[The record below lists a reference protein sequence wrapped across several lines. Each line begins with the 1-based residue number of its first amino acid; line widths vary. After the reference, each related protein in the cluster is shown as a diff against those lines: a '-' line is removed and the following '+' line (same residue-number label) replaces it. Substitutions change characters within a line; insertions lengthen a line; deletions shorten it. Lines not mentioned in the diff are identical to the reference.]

1 MKKILFAFTLLLTLP
16 LSAHAVTLRFV
27 PEKSI
32 SGVGQE
38 VRVQVVLSTDA
49 SEVNA
54 IEGSVVL
61 PPSLSLVRIEDGN
74 SLVTLWLKRPTAEG
88 QAIPFSGVTP
98 GGYAGQNGRVF
109 AFVVKVVREGN
120 SALTFSN
127 VQLLKNDGEGTVI
140 GTDGVPLSLSVR
152 GKAEDVS
159 PVLVDDVRPETFV
172 PTIGKDESLFDGS
185 WFVAFTTQDKGV
197 GIDHYTV
204 QESKS
209 RIGLWFS
216 QKVNADSPY
225 ILKDQSGKSFV
236 RVTAYDKEGNTR
248 SATAVPAV
256 PAPWYVRG
264 ENIFA
269 LLLCVALILIGAFF
283 YRKNLK

>member
-1 MKKILFAFTLLLTLP
+1 MKKILYIFVLLISLP
-16 LSAHAVTLRFV
+16 LSAHAATLQFV

-38 VRVQVVLSTDA
+38 VRVQVVLSTDT

-54 IEGSVVL
+54 IEGSVAL

-74 SLVTLWLKRPTAEG
+74 SLVTLWLKRPTTEG
-88 QAIPFSGVTP
+88 QSIAFSGVTP

-140 GTDGVPLSLSVR
+140 GTSGVPLSLSVR

-159 PVLVDDVRPETFV
+159 PVLVDTVRPETFV

-197 GIDHYTV
+197 GIDRYTI

-216 QKVNADSPY
+216 PKVIAESPHV
-225 ILKDQSGKSFV
+225 LQDQTGKSYV
-236 RVTAYDKEGNTR
+236 RIVAYDKEGNVR
-248 SATAVPAV
+248 SAVAAPAL
-256 PAPWYVRG
+256 PAPWYMRI
-264 ENIFA
+264 EYISA
-269 LLLCVALILIGAFF
+269 LLCVAALILIGIFLR
-283 YRKNLK
+283 RKNAQ